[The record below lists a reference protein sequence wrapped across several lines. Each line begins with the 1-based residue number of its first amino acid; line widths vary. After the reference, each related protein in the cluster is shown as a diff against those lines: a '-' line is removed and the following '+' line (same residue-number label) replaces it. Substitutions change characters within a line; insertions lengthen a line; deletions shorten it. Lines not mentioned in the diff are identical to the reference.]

1 MDTRFQWDYPTQGL
15 RYARNMAEAFGPYA
29 TLTTAKPRGLR
40 IRGAAIVPVV
50 LFLVAA
56 ALLFIFGA

>member
-1 MDTRFQWDYPTQGL
+1 MITRFQWDYPTQGL

-50 LFLVAA
+50 LLVAA